1 MIYYSFTDKPS
12 CAVTQSEDDDYI
24 LLTCVADA
32 NPSSVDFAWQRGG
45 NETRTLGRDRFSV
58 DGLSSTLRL
67 DLSAASFG
75 TYFCAANNSLG
86 AGAACEI
93 DVEGIGLLRAGSA
106 NIIVIVAIAAAGVVA
121 ILALIVLVILLC
133 KRRRPKDQCKSD
145 EPTNQGA
152 IHVASR
158 YKTRCVAL
166 RCTFPSSD

>member
-1 MIYYSFTDKPS
+1 M
-12 CAVTQSEDDDYI
+12 TQSEDDDYI

-32 NPSSVDFAWQRGG
+32 NPSTVDFAWQRGG

-133 KRRRPKDQCKSD
+133 KRRRPKDQCK
-145 EPTNQGA
+145 
-152 IHVASR
+152 
-158 YKTRCVAL
+158 
-166 RCTFPSSD
+166 